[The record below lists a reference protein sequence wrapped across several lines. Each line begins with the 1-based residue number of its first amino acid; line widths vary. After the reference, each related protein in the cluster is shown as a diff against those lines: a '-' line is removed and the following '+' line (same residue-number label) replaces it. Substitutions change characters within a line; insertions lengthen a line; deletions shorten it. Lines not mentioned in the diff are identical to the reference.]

1 MTRFVYDG
9 DGNRVLQVEPDG
21 SRRAF
26 VGEHYE
32 VWQPGPPPPAPEDL
46 SAVYHDGGGEPYVGL
61 GWKPVA
67 AEAGSTF
74 SVYRSATTPVPLD
87 GDHRIVTGLSSGSY
101 ADFSGQ
107 LGDYYVVTAVN
118 GYGESGPSN
127 TAQAQK
133 VGITGG
139 EEAGSTV
146 AGGTEVLSG
155 EEVITKYYF
164 LGGRRV
170 AMRRDGQVY
179 YFHTDHLG
187 STSAM
192 SDGTGNAYGD
202 PVRYLPFGEVRSGDL
217 GALPTDHGFTGT
229 STTLTSSWWI

>member
-26 VGEHYE
+26 VGAHYE
-32 VWQPGPPPPAPEDL
+32 VWQPGPPPPAPETL
-46 SAVYHDGGGEPYVGL
+46 AAAYHEQIPVPYVTL
-61 GWKPVA
+61 VWSPTT

-101 ADFSGQ
+101 TDYWGQ

-118 GYGESGPSN
+118 EYGESGPSN
-127 TAQAQK
+127 TAQAKK
-133 VGITGG
+133 VRITGG
-139 EEAGSTV
+139 EEAGSIA

-155 EEVITKYYF
+155 EEVILKYYF

-170 AMRRDGQVY
+170 AMRRDGVVY
-179 YFHTDHLG
+179 CFHPSPIRLPR
-187 STSAM
+187 SAPDCHNRP
-192 SDGTGNAYGD
+192 SHSRHRNRRHSSIA
-202 PVRYLPFGEVRSGDL
+202 RLWLARSGAWGL
-217 GALPTDHGFTGT
+217 
-229 STTLTSSWWI
+229 